1 MQTFDV
7 DLKKEYGT
15 EGGTLTAILSGTPH
29 DSAELTGKWTRPAVI
44 VVPGGG
50 YHFVSM
56 REAEPVAQAFLAK
69 GFHCFILTYLVSP
82 DGAAYPEQLTE
93 LAAAVDYVKKH
104 AKEMHVNSEEIFAVG
119 FSAGGHLVGDL
130 AVEWQNVAEITGKDL
145 DCKVTATGLCY
156 AVISSKAG
164 HVNSFDNLLQ
174 GYTSEAR
181 EEALKKLDLNNS
193 VSEKTPPA
201 FLWST
206 AADTCVPSEN
216 TLLYALELAKRK
228 IPYELHV
235 YPECQ
240 HGAST
245 GNYEINAEYAP
256 LRRAARWV
264 DDCCYFFR
272 LFISEKF

>member
-7 DLKKEYGT
+7 DLKKEYGVK
-15 EGGTLTAILSGTPH
+15 GGTLTAILSGTPH
-29 DSAELTGKWTRPAVI
+29 DGAELSEKWTRPAVI

-50 YHFVSM
+50 YGMVSK

-69 GFHCFILTYLVSP
+69 GFHCFILTYLVKN
-82 DGAAYPEQLTE
+82 DGVAYPEQLTE

-104 AKEMHVNSEEIFAVG
+104 AQEMHVNGEEIFVVG
-119 FSAGGHLVGDL
+119 FSAGGHLVADL
-130 AVEWQNVAEITGKDL
+130 SVEWQNVAAVTGKDL
-145 DCKVTATGLCY
+145 DCKVAATGLCY

-164 HVNSFDNLLQ
+164 HVGSYDNLLQ
-174 GYTSEAR
+174 GYTAEAR
-181 EEALKKLDLNNS
+181 EELLKKLDLNNS

-235 YPECQ
+235 YPECE

-245 GNYEINAEYAP
+245 CNYEINGEYAP

-272 LFISEKF
+272 LFTTEKF

>member
-7 DLKKEYGT
+7 DLKKEYAT
-15 EGGTLTAILSGTPH
+15 EGGTLTAILSGSPH
-29 DSAELTGKWTRPAVI
+29 DNAEMSEKWTRPAVI

-50 YHFVSM
+50 YHFVSK
-56 REAEPVAQAFLAK
+56 REAEPVAQAFLAR

-104 AKEMHVNSEEIFAVG
+104 AKEMHVNGEEIFAVG
-119 FSAGGHLVGDL
+119 FSAGGHLVADL
-130 AVEWQNVAEITGKDL
+130 AVEWQNVAAITGKDL
-145 DCKVTATGLCY
+145 DCKLTATGLCY
-156 AVISSKAG
+156 PVISSKAG
-164 HVNSFDNLLQ
+164 HVGSYDNLLQ
-174 GYTSEAR
+174 GYTQEAR
-181 EEALKKLDLNNS
+181 EEALKKLDLNHS

-216 TLLYALELAKRK
+216 ALLFALELAKRK

-235 YPECQ
+235 YPECN

-245 GNYEINAEYAP
+245 CDYEINAEYAP

-272 LFISEKF
+272 LFTTEKF